1 MQSKSRW
8 IARRALLRIVA
19 LTLGA
24 ALALVVAPV
33 ATSAAAIS
41 ITEPAAGETVGPLP
55 SFSGTTGE
63 VLAPVTLHIYKGSTT
78 SGSLVETLGPSEP
91 PLLGKWSLTDET
103 GLAAGTYTATSEQ
116 PEAVLEPGPSEP
128 VTFTVNTKPPTIT
141 LEKLPPRSNEA
152 KPTFSGTASEPGTVT
167 VQVHEGT
174 GNGGPVATTLTA
186 TVGETGDWSVT
197 ASSAL
202 SDGPYT
208 AVATEPSAIGNG
220 TGESP
225 TRTFE
230 IFTHPPAVEF
240 TKVPAERSN
249 QTKPA
254 FEGTTT
260 VGEKEP
266 VLVHIHRGAEEV
278 ATLEATPSGG
288 KWSIAEAAE
297 LPEGQYIAQ
306 ATQASSIGNGPG
318 SSEVTK
324 FEVVTAVPEVTLQD
338 LKSRSKVTK
347 PTFRGTV
354 TEAGTVIVHVHEGA
368 TTSGK
373 VATTFEV
380 SVPKAGEWSL
390 IASKPLA
397 DGLYTA
403 VATEQSGVGN
413 GTGESQSRTFEV
425 FTHPPAVEFTHGP
438 DCVPSKRSRCLK
450 GRRRLGKL
458 NRWWCMFMKGLGPV
472 AKKWSR

>member
-1 MQSKSRW
+1 MQSTSRW

-41 ITEPAAGETVGPLP
+41 ITEPAAGKPSGRCRRSAARRAKCWRRSPSTSTKARRRPARSSKRSGPRNRRCWANGASP
-55 SFSGTTGE
+55 T
-63 VLAPVTLHIYKGSTT
+63 
-78 SGSLVETLGPSEP
+78 
-91 PLLGKWSLTDET
+91 ET
-103 GLAAGTYTATSEQ
+103 GLVAGTYTATSEQ

-225 TRTFE
+225 NADLRNL
-230 IFTHPPAVEF
+230 HA
-240 TKVPAERSN
+240 
-249 QTKPA
+249 
-254 FEGTTT
+254 
-260 VGEKEP
+260 
-266 VLVHIHRGAEEV
+266 
-278 ATLEATPSGG
+278 PSGG
-288 KWSIAEAAE
+288 GI
-297 LPEGQYIAQ
+297 
-306 ATQASSIGNGPG
+306 
-318 SSEVTK
+318 
-324 FEVVTAVPEVTLQD
+324 
-338 LKSRSKVTK
+338 
-347 PTFRGTV
+347 
-354 TEAGTVIVHVHEGA
+354 HEGA
-368 TTSGK
+368 GGTLESDQTGLRRHDDGRGK
-373 VATTFEV
+373 R
-380 SVPKAGEWSL
+380 
-390 IASKPLA
+390 
-397 DGLYTA
+397 
-403 VATEQSGVGN
+403 
-413 GTGESQSRTFEV
+413 TGPGP
-425 FTHPPAVEFTHGP
+425 HPQ
-438 DCVPSKRSRCLK
+438 
-450 GRRRLGKL
+450 GRRRSRDLGSDPIGRQMVDRRGRGTAGRTVHRAGNAGEL
-458 NRWWCMFMKGLGPV
+458 DRERSGIERSDQVRSRHGRAGSHSAGPEIALEGHETDV
-472 AKKWSR
+472 PRDGDRSGNGDRPRPRRSRRRAGKSPRRSKFPYPKPGNGA